1 MGAYLP
7 IRFSNENDLIDAHVG
22 WSTNGWMF
30 ADERATAFAILPGN
44 ADGLVDMTLRQ
55 LVQSLLETLPRQA
68 EDADEFISGM
78 ARKAL
83 AYFTDAVAAGNTI
96 IYTMDA
102 DGESFPDPP
111 FTR

>member
-1 MGAYLP
+1 MGAYLM

-22 WSTNGWMF
+22 WSTNGRTF

-55 LVQSLLETLPRQA
+55 LVTSLLETLPRQA
-68 EDADEFISGM
+68 ADADPFIGEM

-96 IYTMDA
+96 IYTLDA
-102 DGESFPDPP
+102 DGESFPEPH
-111 FTR
+111 FAR